1 MGIAY
6 NFAPHTD
13 PNKAAGITCSFTP
26 SHKDRNKKLQWR
38 QKAVRGCCFIV
49 DGVWSESS
57 INQSGRTNLA
67 QPSRARW
74 QRQMIHYWL
83 GLTFLGCWENGCSD
97 EGRRVW
103 NHSVLQMML
112 IPVPLMGWAVV
123 VERLAFW
130 FQRRRK
136 CKHGVGNWGGKLR
149 SSWNVAN
156 AVVVFVVVV
165 FNALSFWG
173 VEGGGWWCLERF
185 FLCFKAV
192 KNPGKENEVVLGS
205 GRPLCHLP

>member
-1 MGIAY
+1 
-6 NFAPHTD
+6 
-13 PNKAAGITCSFTP
+13 
-26 SHKDRNKKLQWR
+26 
-38 QKAVRGCCFIV
+38 
-49 DGVWSESS
+49 
-57 INQSGRTNLA
+57 
-67 QPSRARW
+67 
-74 QRQMIHYWL
+74 MIHYWL

-156 AVVVFVVVV
+156 AVAFFVVVV

-173 VEGGGWWCLERF
+173 VGRRRGGDDVLKGFFFVLRQWKIQEKIMKWFWGVGDRCVSPTCRNCVQQTARWEGWICGTTSHHCVCTRTHTDKKDGRACR
-185 FLCFKAV
+185 KAAA
-192 KNPGKENEVVLGS
+192 
-205 GRPLCHLP
+205 